1 MELNLLLDGVSCNP
15 GSWGR
20 HCLTAAY
27 CAEKIAGACGN
38 MDTEK
43 AYILG
48 LLHDIGRK
56 FGVRYLGHVSDRYTY
71 MKSFWSM
78 KKGTVCPC
86 FRRGRVQ
93 RTVPC
98 KTAGKYEAG
107 TE

>member
-27 CAEKIAGACGN
+27 CAEKIAGAYGN

-78 KKGTVCPC
+78 KKRYSLPVFP
-86 FRRGRVQ
+86 Q
-93 RTVPC
+93 RKSSENSSLQNC
-98 KTAGKYEAG
+98 RKI
-107 TE
+107 